1 VVIPYPTSMSAQKSK
16 RSGVLGAILGMLGFS
31 GLAGLLVAVMVT
43 PAIAVTGMTANNSI
57 GIFNELPEYATLGD
71 DLAQRVTLYGLQDG
85 NQVPFATIFETNREE
100 VGWDQIS
107 QYAKDAAVYGEDA
120 RFYEHGGVD
129 LQSVMRAVV
138 GNFASGE
145 IESGGSTITMQLIK
159 NINVEAA
166 NKLTDPEARKKAYN
180 EASAPTMDRKI
191 KEMKLAIGL
200 EKNYDKQTILLNY
213 LNIAHFGG
221 VTYGIEAAAQRY
233 FGITSAELSPAQA
246 ASLIAMVQAP
256 NARSLDKEENYE
268 RNHTR
273 RDYILKQMFKY
284 GSITKE
290 EFDAAIATPIQPNL
304 QPLKTGCMSATIGQ
318 YFCDAVVEELQSNE
332 AFGATPEERKAAFRN
347 GYDVYTTLDLNMQNQ
362 AQASMSKWVPPTDDR
377 FQLGGAASGVEP
389 GTGRVLYMSQNTTF
403 DNTADGGG
411 PGTTSVNYNTDFDR
425 GGSSGFQPGSM
436 FKVFTLAEWL
446 KAGHGLNE
454 HVSGT
459 PRTWKQNEF
468 TYCGSRMSGADYA
481 PKNSGSAPASV
492 NVLQATA
499 SSVNA
504 AFMNMATELD
514 LCDIR
519 DTAASLGVHN
529 AKGPKDGEDVMS
541 NISDI
546 LGVGGDHVAPVT
558 IAAAFA
564 GIAARGLVCS
574 PIMIDRVVKFNGEEI
589 TPPASKCSQALD
601 PEIADAMI
609 YALKGVIRGGTGSG
623 SNVGGAP
630 MFGKTGSTTKYNQTW
645 MSAATSTV
653 SSTLWIGNVVGDQ
666 SLSRIRVSG
675 TSASLLRHR
684 VTSEMFRAWN
694 DWRGG
699 EDWPAPKSNYL
710 SGNNN
715 PVPDVSNQSPAQA
728 KQILEGLGF
737 QYADGGPVASAVP
750 AGLVAHTDPGA
761 GASAPRG
768 RVITVYTSDGSL
780 GATMPN
786 VVGMELKQATDALKS
801 AGFDQGSIKVNY
813 RDGQDKGTCMVEGS
827 DPSGGSATAKNAA
840 VTLTVMCTGNPG
852 GGPGGNNQGGGN
864 G

>member
-1 VVIPYPTSMSAQKSK
+1 MSAKKEK
-16 RSGVLGAILGMLGFS
+16 RSGAFGALLGMLGLS
-31 GLAGLLVAVMVT
+31 GVAGLLVAIMVT

-85 NQVPFATIFETNREE
+85 QQVPFATIFETNREE

-129 LQSVMRAVV
+129 VQSVARALV
-138 GNFASGE
+138 GNLASGE
-145 IESGGSTITMQLIK
+145 VESGGSTLTMQLIK

-166 NKLTDPEARKKAYN
+166 NRLTDPDERSAAYKEATRQ
-180 EASAPTMDRKI
+180 TMDRKL

-200 EKNYDKQTILLNY
+200 EKEYDKQTILLSY

-256 NARSLDKEENYE
+256 NARSLDKEENFE
-268 RNHTR
+268 NNRVR
-273 RDYILKQMFKY
+273 RDYVLNQMFKY
-284 GSITKE
+284 EALTQE

-304 QPLKTGCMSATIGQ
+304 QPLQTGCMSATTGQ
-318 YFCDAVVEELQSNE
+318 YFCDAVVKELQAHE

-347 GYDVYTTLDLNMQNQ
+347 GYDVYTTIDLNMQNH
-362 AQASMSKWVPPTDDR
+362 AQATMVKWVPETDPR
-377 FQLGGAASGVEP
+377 FHLGGAAVGIEP
-389 GTGRVLYMSQNTTF
+389 GTGRTLYMTQNTRF
-403 DNTADGGG
+403 DDTRDGGG

-425 GGSSGFQPGSM
+425 GGSSGFQAGST
-436 FKVFTLAEWL
+436 FKIFTLAQWL

-468 TYCGSRMSGADYA
+468 TYCGSKMSGTDYA
-481 PKNSGSAPASV
+481 PKNSGGSAASV
-492 NVLQATA
+492 SVLSATA

-504 AFMNMATELD
+504 AFLNMARELD

-519 DTAASLGVHN
+519 DTAASLGVHT
-529 AKGPKDGEDVMS
+529 ATGPKDGEDVMS
-541 NISDI
+541 NISDLI
-546 LGVGGDHVAPVT
+546 GVGEDHVSVST

-564 GIAARGLVCS
+564 GIAARGLFCS
-574 PIMIDRVVKFNGEEI
+574 PILIDRVVKFNGEELA
-589 TPPASKCSQALD
+589 PPASQCTQGID

-609 YALKGVIRGGTGSG
+609 HALKGVISGGTGSA
-623 SNVGGAP
+623 SRASGAP
-630 MFGKTGSTTKYNQTW
+630 MFGKTGSTTLYNQTW
-645 MSAATSTV
+645 MGAATTKVASAV
-653 SSTLWIGNVVGDQ
+653 WIGNVKGVPGQ
-666 SLSRIRVSG
+666 ALNRTNING
-675 TSASLLRHR
+675 TSASNLRHR
-684 VTSEMFRAWN
+684 LTSEMFNVWN

-699 EDWPAPKSNYL
+699 DNWPAAKSNYL
-710 SGNNN
+710 SGRNN
-715 PVPDVSNQSPAQA
+715 PVPDLAGDTPEQA
-728 KQILEGLGF
+728 KKVLEGLGF
-737 QYADGGPVASAVP
+737 GYADGGPVASAI
-750 AGLVAHTDPGA
+750 ASGRVAHTDPGA

-768 RVITVYTSDGSL
+768 RIVTVYTSDGSL
-780 GATMPN
+780 AATMPN
-786 VVGMELKQATDALKS
+786 VVGKELKQATDELKS
-801 AGFDQGSIKVNY
+801 AGFDSISVNY
-813 RDGQDKGTCMVEGS
+813 RGGQQGGTCMVEAS
-827 DPSGGSATAKNAA
+827 DPGAGAATAKNAA
-840 VTLTVMCTGNPG
+840 VTLTASCTGQPG
-852 GGPGGNNQGGGN
+852 QPGQPGTTPPGPPQN

>member
-1 VVIPYPTSMSAQKSK
+1 MSAQKTK
-16 RSGVLGAILGMLGFS
+16 RSGALGAILGLLGFS

-85 NQVPFATIFETNREE
+85 QQVPFATIFETNREE

-129 LQSVMRAVV
+129 LQSVARALV
-138 GNFASGE
+138 GNLASGG

-166 NKLTDPEARKKAYN
+166 NRLTDPEEKRAAYN
-180 EASAPTMDRKI
+180 EATRTTIDRKI

-221 VTYGIEAAAQRY
+221 VTYGIEAASQRY

-246 ASLIAMVQAP
+246 ASLLAMVQAP

-268 RNHTR
+268 RNHDR

-284 GSITKE
+284 GSITQE

-304 QPLKTGCMSATIGQ
+304 QPLRTGCMSATVGQ
-318 YFCDAVVEELQSNE
+318 YFCDAVVEELQANE

-347 GYDVYTTLDLNMQNQ
+347 GYDVYTTLDLNMQNH
-362 AQASMSKWVPPTDDR
+362 AQATMSKWVPASDDR
-377 FQLGGAASGVEP
+377 FKLGGAASGVEP
-389 GTGRVLYMSQNTTF
+389 GTGRVLYMAQNTTF

-425 GGSSGFQPGSM
+425 GGSSGFQPGST
-436 FKVFTLAEWL
+436 FKIFTLAEWL
-446 KAGHGLNE
+446 KSGHGLNE
-454 HVSGT
+454 HVGGS
-459 PRTWKQNEF
+459 PRTWKQREF
-468 TYCGSRMSGADYA
+468 TRCGSPMSGDDYA
-481 PKNSGSAPASV
+481 PKNSGSAPATV

-514 LCDIR
+514 LCDIGS
-519 DTAASLGVHN
+519 TAASLGVHN
-529 AKGPKDGEDVMS
+529 ATGPKNGEDVMS
-541 NISDI
+541 VPSDI
-546 LGVGGDHVAPVT
+546 LGVGADHIAPLT

-564 GIAARGLVCS
+564 GISARGLFCT
-574 PIMIDRVVKFNGEEI
+574 PIVIDRVVKFNGEEI
-589 TPPASKCSQALD
+589 TPPVSQCNQALD

-609 YALKGVIRGGTGSG
+609 YAMKRVVSGGTGSA
-623 SNVGGAP
+623 SAVRGAP
-630 MFGKTGSTTKYNQTW
+630 MFGKTGSTTSYNQTW

-653 SSTLWIGNVVGDQ
+653 ASSLWIGNVEGDQ
-666 SLSRIRVSG
+666 SLSRVRVSG
-675 TSASLLRHR
+675 TTASQLRHR
-684 VTSEMFRAWN
+684 VTSEMFKVWN

-699 EDWPAPKSNYL
+699 EDWPDPLQNYL

-715 PVPDVSNQSPAQA
+715 PVPDVTGDAPEQA
-728 KQILEGLGF
+728 KQVLEGLGF
-737 QYADGGPVASAVP
+737 KYADGGPVPSAVP
-750 AGLVAHTDPGA
+750 AGRVASTDPGA

-768 RVITVYTSDGSL
+768 RIITVYTSDGSQ

-786 VVGMELKQATDALKS
+786 VVGTELKQATNALKD
-801 AGFDQGSIKVNY
+801 AGFDKDSIKVNY
-813 RDGQDKGTCMVEGS
+813 RGGEDKGTCMVEGS
-827 DPSGGSATAKNAA
+827 DPAAGASTARDAA
-840 VTLTVMCTGNPG
+840 VTLTVLCTGNPG
-852 GGPGGNNQGGGN
+852 GGGGGN
-864 G
+864 QGEGNNG